1 MIPMLRRSVL
11 RSAVTVLAI
20 ATGAGAVAN
29 IQNLG
34 AGARSASLGN
44 AFVAVADN
52 GDAVFANPAGLGQ
65 VNQRELAYTN
75 VSLLLSG
82 IDGDNLGQHVVSFS
96 QPLGSKLG
104 LGLGYER
111 IGSDLMSENGAFL
124 ALSYKLGRNLMLGL
138 TGKYLFWS
146 VSDIPDDPVNGPDP
160 LSNQSAGSLGIDLGV
175 LWKAPIEGARVGV
188 QLRNVN
194 QPNVAAD
201 KAAPLPSGEKPALES
216 GAGDLPMDLAV
227 GVSYDLGTSLVSVQ
241 WVSRDLSGDEVDNRL
256 VVGGETTL
264 VEHLLMRAGGS
275 KIFEDGASGDLSVG
289 LGYRWNKLLFDYGYH
304 IPLDLTETNGSHRFS
319 LAWAL

>member
-1 MIPMLRRSVL
+1 MIPMLRRSVF
-11 RSAVTVLAI
+11 RSAVAVLAI

-65 VNQRELAYTN
+65 VSQRQLAYTN
-75 VSLLLSG
+75 VSMLLSG
-82 IDGDNLGQHVVSFS
+82 IDGDNLGQHVVSYTH
-96 QPLGSKLG
+96 PLGSKLG

-111 IGSDLMSENGAFL
+111 IGSDLMSENGAFVG
-124 ALSYKLGRNLMLGL
+124 LSYKLGQNLLLGL
-138 TGKYLFWS
+138 TGKYVFWS
-146 VSDIPDDPVNGPDP
+146 VGEIPDDPVTGPDP
-160 LSNQSAGSLGIDLGV
+160 VSDQGAGAVGIDLGV
-175 LWKAPIEGARVGV
+175 MWKAPIEGACVGLQV
-188 QLRNVN
+188 RNVN
-194 QPNVAAD
+194 QPNVAWGVVKD
-201 KAAPLPSGEKPALES
+201 DTGNEVSD
-216 GAGDLPMDLAV
+216 AGDLPMDLAV

-241 WVSRDLSGDEVDNRL
+241 WVSRDFGGDEADNRL
-256 VVGGETTL
+256 VVGGETKL
-264 VEHLLMRAGGS
+264 VDKLLMRAGGS
-275 KIFEDGASGDLSVG
+275 KIFEDDASGDLSVG
-289 LGYRWNKLLFDYGYH
+289 LGYTWNKLLFDYGYH